1 MDVWLYNSVSQ
12 IASRVPSVYTYRC
25 LVDSKGSV
33 LVPAVPAWL
42 GEGWTQLVSFPHQLL
57 VRPEALETGRLKD
70 PESGWKS
77 AGETVLG
84 KKV

>member
-12 IASRVPSVYTYRC
+12 ISSRAPSVNTYHC
-25 LVDSKGSV
+25 LVDAKGSV

-42 GEGWTQLVSFPHQLL
+42 GEGWTRLVSFPHQLL
-57 VRPEALETGRLKD
+57 VQPEALETGRLKD

-84 KKV
+84 KV